1 MTELS
6 RRELLERAAYTAGL
20 AGAAAILPA
29 DLLLQEAAA
38 AKRESLMGLLRCRSG
53 IDRLL

>member
-38 AKRESLMGLLRCRSG
+38 AKRPKLPAPSQMP
-53 IDRLL
+53 IDHL